1 MRSEL
6 TAFPVPY
13 FPGPT
18 SNQRVKQPTI
28 SSPPAADSMLYS
40 LVELGKLPLLALE
53 KLALFFLRKMYKPS
67 LVLVNNK
74 SPLADENKQEETF
87 LLL

>member
-1 MRSEL
+1 
-6 TAFPVPY
+6 
-13 FPGPT
+13 
-18 SNQRVKQPTI
+18 
-28 SSPPAADSMLYS
+28 MLYS

-87 LLL
+87 WLL